1 MVSEIWSD
9 KYKKWIMIDVVNSCY
24 MSKAGVPLSAIE
36 ILNNGISGLE
46 INGVKDKNKYIKK
59 WKDIFIATL

>member
-1 MVSEIWSD
+1 
-9 KYKKWIMIDVVNSCY
+9 MIDVVNSCY

-46 INGVKDKNKYIKK
+46 INEVKDKNKYIKNGE
-59 WKDIFIATL
+59 IFL